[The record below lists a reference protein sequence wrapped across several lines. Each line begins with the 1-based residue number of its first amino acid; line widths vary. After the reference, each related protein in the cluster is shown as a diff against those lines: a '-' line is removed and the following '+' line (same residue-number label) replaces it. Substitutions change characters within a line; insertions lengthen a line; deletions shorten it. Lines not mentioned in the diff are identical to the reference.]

1 MSPASRRTSKRST
14 TEPNIIP
21 IMSTESINEPSNTTE
36 ETTSLTSLINM
47 QAAEIS
53 TNNERNFIFQQI
65 IVKRAQPREN
75 NYEQICIVPRE

>member
-14 TEPNIIP
+14 IEPNIIP

-53 TNNERNFIFQQI
+53 TNNERNFIFQQ
-65 IVKRAQPREN
+65 VMSL
-75 NYEQICIVPRE
+75 VPLHPTMFIF